1 MQNRSSF
8 IISGII
14 AISFYVMLCLGIL
27 FYIMSPE
34 PKIISIKPTATTIE
48 LDMIVEK
55 SDKKMIE
62 KKAEKKIEKQEVQEK
77 TASVS
82 NEKRPDLKSLFANV
96 KETAKAVAKEEVNNV
111 EKSAEPKRFKSK
123 FEKEKKSSNI
133 KIDKLLDD
141 EKTATNAKSANAAKG
156 EETDEYFSKV
166 NELLLAWVPVGSGLK
181 AVVLIM
187 IDLDGKFEY
196 RFVNKSGDE
205 AFDAS
210 LEIFLDEQRKI
221 PYPKPTKGK
230 AIKANVN
237 FKSEG

>member
-34 PKIISIKPTATTIE
+34 PKMISIAPTSTTIE

-55 SDKKMIE
+55 SDKKMIQ
-62 KKAEKKIEKQEVQEK
+62 KKAEKKIEKEEVQEK

-96 KETAKAVAKEEVNNV
+96 KETSKEVAKEEVNNV
-111 EKSAEPKRFKSK
+111 EKSADPKRFKSK

-141 EKTATNAKSANAAKG
+141 EKTTTNAKSTNANKG
-156 EETDEYFSKV
+156 VENDEYFSKV
-166 NELLLAWVPVGSGLK
+166 SDLLSVWVPVGSGLK

-187 IDLDGKFEY
+187 IDLNGKFDY

-205 AFDAS
+205 AFDTS
-210 LEIFLDEQRKI
+210 LQAFLDEQRNI
-221 PYPKPTKGK
+221 PYPIPTKDK
-230 AIKANVN
+230 AIRINVD